1 MHHKPCMNL
10 IIPFQLEEFSE
21 LLIAKESD
29 IAKQIEGEIEAIC
42 GSQLYK
48 TGTKTKFKLKKG
60 FRMKTF

>member
-1 MHHKPCMNL
+1 M
-10 IIPFQLEEFSE
+10 EEFSE